1 MRLSFW
7 QKHWITTLYAIT
19 ATTISL
25 IVHLVY
31 HCGIHG

>member
-1 MRLSFW
+1 MTFL

-19 ATTISL
+19 AATVSL